1 MKVSKIVRVT
11 AAIGVVAALSACGGD
26 SSESDSP
33 PSADT
38 ASAPTD
44 VVDTPEESTP
54 VESSAPDT
62 PAGVIASDEDCAA
75 ILRFFEESDLFLESN
90 SDVQLAQELI
100 DGFVNA
106 MTDDLRADAEFIV
119 AAYQGVLDQT
129 VANGGDHIA
138 AAATRAGLDALNYFN
153 NSGRYD
159 LEGKIFDAYVGA
171 CPQWQ
176 SE

>member
-1 MKVSKIVRVT
+1 MRVSKFVRVT
-11 AAIGVVAALSACGGD
+11 VAIGVVAALSACGGN

-33 PSADT
+33 TSADT

-44 VVDTPEESTP
+44 VVDTPAESTP
-54 VESSAPDT
+54 EETSTPVA
-62 PAGVIASDEDCAA
+62 PAGFTASDEDCAA
-75 ILRFFEESDLFLESN
+75 ILRFFDEGVLFLESN
-90 SDVQLAQELI
+90 PDVQLAQELI

-106 MTDDLRADAEFIV
+106 MTDDLRADAELIV

-129 VANGGDHIA
+129 VANGGNHSA
-138 AAATRAGLDALNYFN
+138 ALATKAGRDALDYFN
-153 NSGRYD
+153 NSGRYE